1 MVKKRYQIKR
11 DSKIISRL
19 QFLRLLGAG
28 AIGYITYRVGFI
40 NNLFEN
46 ARAVAT
52 TTTVRVLNATSQRY
66 TAGWLSVVAT
76 AGNLDEDGIL
86 MMAKPKPDGYSYR
99 FG

>member
-1 MVKKRYQIKR
+1 M
-11 DSKIISRL
+11 
-19 QFLRLLGAG
+19 F
-28 AIGYITYRVGFI
+28 TYRVGFI

-46 ARAVAT
+46 ERAAAT
-52 TTTVRVLNATSQRY
+52 TAVRVNATSQRY

-99 FG
+99 FVRK

>member
-1 MVKKRYQIKR
+1 MKR

-46 ARAVAT
+46 ARAAAT
-52 TTTVRVLNATSQRY
+52 TAVRVLNATSQRY

-76 AGNLDEDGIL
+76 AGSLDEDGIL
-86 MMAKPKPDGYSYR
+86 MMAKPKPDGYTYR
-99 FG
+99 FVRK